1 MKTLLK
7 LLLLVPAIMVL
18 ASCKQTNVDPDD
30 KLTSCP
36 VNSSCNSLFTEQADV
51 STQNMGLMSG
61 NYRVFWNEVQT
72 GGLTTKIYVKAPMQG
87 NSFSLGK
94 ADILAGRV
102 LFIQICPA
110 CSLIPLKPVDGYVK
124 GINRDPGKRADQ
136 TRWLLEAKLILQGV
150 NEPAIKDTIYFKQ
163 DFYPNFIY
171 N

>member
-7 LLLLVPAIMVL
+7 SLLIVPAIMVL
-18 ASCKQTNVDPDD
+18 ASCEQTNVLPDD

-36 VNSSCNSLFTEQADV
+36 ENATCSSLFTEQADV
-51 STQNMGLMSG
+51 NTQNMGFIQG

-72 GGLTTKIYVKAPMQG
+72 GGLTTKIYIKAPMQG

-94 ADILAGRV
+94 ADIIAGRV
-102 LFIQICPA
+102 LFIQSCPS
-110 CSLIPLKPVDGYVK
+110 CNLIALKPLDGYVK
-124 GINRDPGKRADQ
+124 GVNRHPGRRADQ
-136 TRWLLEAKLILQGV
+136 TRWLLEAKILLQGI
-150 NEPAIKDTIYFKQ
+150 NEPAVKDTIYFKQ